1 MAVSNVTSTAASYLS
16 GSSNPYQS
24 VQTTY
29 NQFQQSVTSGNLPGA
44 QQVYTS
50 LVKALQNS
58 PIGQADSA
66 VSTPVLNSLVNVA
79 TALQSGDLSQVQ
91 TALTSLGQSINTA
104 AQGAAGS
111 SSSSG
116 SSSALSPQQLTATL
130 VSQIMN
136 TMSGGGSDSL
146 LAAMNGNTSSS
157 SSATTDP
164 MLQAL
169 SGSNSSSGTS
179 TTDPLLQALT
189 SGVNIVV

>member
-1 MAVSNVTSTAASYLS
+1 MSVSNVTSSASSYLT
-16 GSSNPYQS
+16 GSSNPYQT

-29 NQFQQSVTSGNLPGA
+29 NQFQQNVGAGNLPGA

-58 PIGQADSA
+58 PIGQADSS

-79 TALQSGDLSQVQ
+79 TALQSGDLGQVQ

-104 AQGAAGS
+104 AQGAS
-111 SSSSG
+111 SSSSSSS
-116 SSSALSPQQLTATL
+116 SSSALTPAQLTATL

-136 TMSGGGSDSL
+136 TMNGGGSDSL
-146 LAAMNGNTSSS
+146 VSAMNGDTSSS
-157 SSATTDP
+157 GTTDP
-164 MLQAL
+164 LLQAL
-169 SGSNSSSGTS
+169 SGSNASSGTS